1 MLTYR
6 PALST
11 GHREFNDQ
19 RRPDVQTWDVR
30 SLDVEPHSPKV
41 LHSNDEGRTI
51 VINLPAGEELQE
63 HEVHERS
70 WVVVVD
76 GQIELEGAG
85 ETITGGAGFLA
96 HIDPK
101 EVNEIRAIS
110 DTRLIMVLA
119 PWPGEGHPSQK
130 SSA

>member
-1 MLTYR
+1 M
-6 PALST
+6 
-11 GHREFNDQ
+11 
-19 RRPDVQTWDVR
+19 QTWDVR

-51 VINLPAGEELQE
+51 VINLPAGEELGE

-70 WVVVVD
+70 WVVVVE
-76 GQIELEGAG
+76 GEIELEGAG
-85 ETITGGAGFLA
+85 ETAKGGPGFLA

-101 EVNEIRAIS
+101 ESNEIRAVS
-110 DTRLIMVLA
+110 DTKLIMVLA

-130 SSA
+130 GAG